1 MRKGAA
7 AKNATAK
14 GKNGCKAI
22 VTLTYSPEHDSVSMR
37 VAEANVQAFIR
48 SLNHQQ
54 KKNKG
59 QPRVCYINAT
69 RQDSR
74 GGYYHSIGFMRELD
88 AAEVAELWNLGKS
101 QIKKLE
107 EDKDTATDID
117 RYIHRKAIR
126 WEG

>member
-1 MRKGAA
+1 M
-7 AKNATAK
+7 
-14 GKNGCKAI
+14 
-22 VTLTYSPEHDSVSMR
+22 
-37 VAEANVQAFIR
+37 
-48 SLNHQQ
+48 
-54 KKNKG
+54 
-59 QPRVCYINAT
+59 
-69 RQDSR
+69 
-74 GGYYHSIGFMRELD
+74 D